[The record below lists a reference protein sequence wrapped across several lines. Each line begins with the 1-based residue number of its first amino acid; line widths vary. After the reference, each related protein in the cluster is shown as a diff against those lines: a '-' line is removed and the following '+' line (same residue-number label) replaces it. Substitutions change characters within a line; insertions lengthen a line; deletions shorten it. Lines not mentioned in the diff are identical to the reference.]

1 MFQFPA
7 SNLAPQE
14 NVTEMIEEVKEAFK
28 SRLEDKDWLDDTT
41 KERCAEKVDAMTEMV
56 AYPDQISNDTYL
68 DELYAL
74 VSVQDYELQCV
85 LLP

>member
-74 VSVQDYELQCV
+74 VSVQDYEL
-85 LLP
+85 

>member
-1 MFQFPA
+1 
-7 SNLAPQE
+7 
-14 NVTEMIEEVKEAFK
+14 MIEEVKEAFK

-74 VSVQDYELQCV
+74 VSVQDNELQCV

>member
-41 KERCAEKVDAMTEMV
+41 KERCAEKVDAMIEMV